1 MCHAKSSTTF
11 TTRVYLPATVFP
23 PLASFLSGPLINHPI
38 NDIIRGGVIVLVP
51 AAGIGTRLDS
61 FLSFAERSAMASL
74 NYATREMNV
83 KIVYYGPGL
92 SGKTTNLLTI
102 HEKTPPQLKSNMT
115 SLATDTDRT
124 IYFDFLPLDLGK
136 IRGFTVKLHLYSVP
150 GQCYYN
156 ATRKL
161 VLRGVDGV
169 VFVADS
175 AGDKMDDNIES
186 FRNLEENL
194 TEYGYR
200 RENIPTVIQ
209 YNKMDL
215 PNVLG
220 TDTLNEYL
228 NWYHLPWTQAV
239 ANKCVGVFDT
249 LKLISKMVVDQ
260 LESKC
265 QRVPL
270 IRAAKL

>member
-1 MCHAKSSTTF
+1 M
-11 TTRVYLPATVFP
+11 
-23 PLASFLSGPLINHPI
+23 
-38 NDIIRGGVIVLVP
+38 
-51 AAGIGTRLDS
+51 AA
-61 FLSFAERSAMASL
+61 L

-92 SGKTTNLLTI
+92 SGKTTNLMII
-102 HEKTPPQLKSNMT
+102 HEKTPPALKSNMT

-136 IRGFTVKLHLYSVP
+136 IRGFQVKLHLYSVP

-161 VLRGVDGV
+161 VLRGVDGL

-175 AGDKMDDNIES
+175 ASDKLDENIES
-186 FRNLEENL
+186 FRNLEANL
-194 TEYGYR
+194 AEYGYR
-200 RENIPTVIQ
+200 RENIPMVIQ

-220 TDTLNEYL
+220 TDALNQYL
-228 NWYHLPWTQAV
+228 NRYGLPWTKAV
-239 ANKCVGVFDT
+239 ANKCIGVFDT
-249 LKLISKMVVDQ
+249 LKLIGKMVADQ
-260 LESKC
+260 LETKY
-265 QRVPL
+265 QGVPATQAV
-270 IRAAKL
+270 RS

>member
-1 MCHAKSSTTF
+1 
-11 TTRVYLPATVFP
+11 
-23 PLASFLSGPLINHPI
+23 
-38 NDIIRGGVIVLVP
+38 
-51 AAGIGTRLDS
+51 
-61 FLSFAERSAMASL
+61 MASL

>member
-1 MCHAKSSTTF
+1 
-11 TTRVYLPATVFP
+11 
-23 PLASFLSGPLINHPI
+23 
-38 NDIIRGGVIVLVP
+38 
-51 AAGIGTRLDS
+51 
-61 FLSFAERSAMASL
+61 MASL

-136 IRGFTVKLHLYSVP
+136 IRGFKVKLHLYSVP

-175 AGDKMDDNIES
+175 ADDKMDENIES

-194 TEYGYR
+194 AEYGYQ

-228 NWYHLPWTQAV
+228 NWYNLPWTKAV

-265 QRVPL
+265 QRVPVT
-270 IRAAKL
+270 RTAKL

>member
-1 MCHAKSSTTF
+1 
-11 TTRVYLPATVFP
+11 
-23 PLASFLSGPLINHPI
+23 
-38 NDIIRGGVIVLVP
+38 
-51 AAGIGTRLDS
+51 
-61 FLSFAERSAMASL
+61 MASL

-92 SGKTTNLLTI
+92 SGKTTNLMII
-102 HEKTPPQLKSNMT
+102 HEKTPPELKSTMT

-136 IRGFTVKLHLYSVP
+136 IRGFRVKLHLYSVP

-161 VLRGVDGV
+161 VLRGVDGL

-175 AGDKMDDNIES
+175 ASDKLNENIES
-186 FRNLEENL
+186 LRNLEANL
-194 TEYGYR
+194 AEYGYR
-200 RENIPTVIQ
+200 RENIPMVLQ

-220 TDTLNEYL
+220 TDTLNQHL
-228 NWYHLPWTQAV
+228 NRYGLPWKKAV

-249 LKLISKMVVDQ
+249 LKLIGKMVVDQ
-260 LESKC
+260 LETKY
-265 QRVPL
+265 QRMPVTQ
-270 IRAAKL
+270 AARP

>member
-1 MCHAKSSTTF
+1 
-11 TTRVYLPATVFP
+11 
-23 PLASFLSGPLINHPI
+23 
-38 NDIIRGGVIVLVP
+38 
-51 AAGIGTRLDS
+51 
-61 FLSFAERSAMASL
+61 MASM

-92 SGKTTNLLTI
+92 SGKTTNLQII
-102 HEKTPPQLKSNMT
+102 HQKTPPELKSNMT

-136 IRGFTVKLHLYSVP
+136 IRGFQVKLHLYSVP

-175 AGDKMDDNIES
+175 ASDKMDENIES
-186 FRNLEENL
+186 FRNLETNL
-194 TEYGYR
+194 AEYGYR
-200 RENIPTVIQ
+200 RENIPMVIQ

-220 TDTLNEYL
+220 TDTLNQQL
-228 NWYHLPWTQAV
+228 NWYGLPWTKSI
-239 ANKCVGVFDT
+239 ANRCVGVFDT
-249 LKLISKMVVDQ
+249 LKLISKLVADR
-260 LESKC
+260 LENKY
-265 QRVPL
+265 Q
-270 IRAAKL
+270 RAALSQAARP

>member
-1 MCHAKSSTTF
+1 
-11 TTRVYLPATVFP
+11 
-23 PLASFLSGPLINHPI
+23 
-38 NDIIRGGVIVLVP
+38 
-51 AAGIGTRLDS
+51 
-61 FLSFAERSAMASL
+61 MASL

-175 AGDKMDDNIES
+175 ASDKMDENIES

-194 TEYGYR
+194 AEYGYQ

-220 TDTLNEYL
+220 TDALNGYL
-228 NWYHLPWTQAV
+228 NWYNLPWTKAV

-260 LESKC
+260 LETKC
-265 QRVPL
+265 QRVPAT
-270 IRAAKL
+270 RAAKL

>member
-1 MCHAKSSTTF
+1 
-11 TTRVYLPATVFP
+11 
-23 PLASFLSGPLINHPI
+23 
-38 NDIIRGGVIVLVP
+38 
-51 AAGIGTRLDS
+51 
-61 FLSFAERSAMASL
+61 MASL

-175 AGDKMDDNIES
+175 AGDKMDENIES

-220 TDTLNEYL
+220 TDALNGYL
-228 NWYHLPWTQAV
+228 NRYNLPWTKAV

-265 QRVPL
+265 QRVPVT
-270 IRAAKL
+270 RSAKL

>member
-1 MCHAKSSTTF
+1 
-11 TTRVYLPATVFP
+11 
-23 PLASFLSGPLINHPI
+23 
-38 NDIIRGGVIVLVP
+38 
-51 AAGIGTRLDS
+51 
-61 FLSFAERSAMASL
+61 MASL

-92 SGKTTNLLTI
+92 SGKTTNLMII
-102 HEKTPPQLKSNMT
+102 HEKTPPELKSTMT

-124 IYFDFLPLDLGK
+124 IYFDFLPLDLGE
-136 IRGFTVKLHLYSVP
+136 IRGFKVKLHLYSVP

-175 AGDKMDDNIES
+175 ASDKLDENIES
-186 FRNLEENL
+186 FRNLEANL
-194 TEYGYR
+194 AEYGYR

-220 TDTLNEYL
+220 TDTLNQQL
-228 NWYHLPWTQAV
+228 NWYNLPWTKAV
-239 ANKCVGVFDT
+239 ANRCFGVFDT
-249 LKLISKMVVDQ
+249 LKLISRMVADQ
-260 LESKC
+260 LETKY
-265 QRVPL
+265 QRVPVTQAT
-270 IRAAKL
+270 RAAKL